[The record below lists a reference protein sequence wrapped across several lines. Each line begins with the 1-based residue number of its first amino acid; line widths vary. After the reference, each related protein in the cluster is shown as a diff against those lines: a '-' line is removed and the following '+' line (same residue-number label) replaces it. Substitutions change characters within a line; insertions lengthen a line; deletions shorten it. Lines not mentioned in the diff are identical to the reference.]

1 MGPTEFNPRPTLES
15 SSKKA
20 LRIDVRNLTA
30 EMAKEIRIKKVV
42 DPYFAQ
48 YFLLTI
54 EIKKLNIWEN
64 LFGLDEERRIP

>member
-1 MGPTEFNPRPTLES
+1 MGGYKTNRIES
-15 SSKKA
+15 SSQKA

-30 EMAKEIRIKKVV
+30 EMAKEIRIKKGV